1 MTPSWIARLLAS
13 DWLAS
18 LGAVLLTSAFW
29 WSGCAKLLHFGEAQA
44 EVAGLGLP
52 APPLVAALTIVV
64 QLCGSLAIILRR
76 GAWFGAGAL
85 GLFTALATVVA
96 HGFWR
101 FEGIE
106 RAHQFNTFLEHIGLI
121 GGFLLAAI
129 LIDARRPLP

>member
-1 MTPSWIARLLAS
+1 MPQPAASPRSAPKPLGPWMALALVVGSLIGSGIFLLPAT
-13 DWLAS
+13 LAP
-18 LGAVLLTSAFW
+18 LGA
-29 WSGCAKLLHFGEAQA
+29 AQ
-44 EVAGLGLP
+44 LP
-52 APPLVAALTIVV
+52 GWLVAIG
-64 QLCGSLAIILRR
+64 GSLAIILRR
-76 GAWFGAGAL
+76 GAWLGAGAL
-85 GLFTALATVVA
+85 GVFTLLATVVA